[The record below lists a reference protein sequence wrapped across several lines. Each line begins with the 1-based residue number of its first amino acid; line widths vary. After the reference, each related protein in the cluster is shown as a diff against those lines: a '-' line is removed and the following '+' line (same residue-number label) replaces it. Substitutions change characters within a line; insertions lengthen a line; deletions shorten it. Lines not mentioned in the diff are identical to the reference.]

1 MRCEMGKNK
10 DETSGLVQVSSSFSS
25 VFMMKGTL
33 DLRYYYVE
41 KLLLQ
46 GLPVNEL
53 TEKER
58 RHELGQS
65 RSIKVIV

>member
-1 MRCEMGKNK
+1 
-10 DETSGLVQVSSSFSS
+10 
-25 VFMMKGTL
+25 MMKGTL

-65 RSIKVIV
+65 RSIKVIVWEFIIVLFLALFLPI